1 MSARPLH
8 HSEGET
14 IMRPMLLSLL
24 GGGLLLAGSLVMP
37 DTAEARPR
45 GYYRGYRAPAVRYYA
60 PRYAYPRYYAPR
72 YYYYGGPGYYGGR
85 YYGGGHYDRGYAPG
99 VYFGGRQGGVYFRF

>member
-1 MSARPLH
+1 
-8 HSEGET
+8 
-14 IMRPMLLSLL
+14 MRPMLLSLV

-37 DTAEARPR
+37 DSAEARPR

-72 YYYYGGPGYYGGR
+72 YYYGGPGYYGRG
-85 YYGGGHYDRGYAPG
+85 YYNRGYAPG
-99 VYFGGRQGGVYFRF
+99 VYFGGRNAGVYFRF

>member
-1 MSARPLH
+1 
-8 HSEGET
+8 
-14 IMRPMLLSLL
+14 MRPMLLSML

-72 YYYYGGPGYYGGR
+72 NYYYGPSYYGRGYYGGG
-85 YYGGGHYDRGYAPG
+85 YYGGGYYSPG
-99 VYFGGRQGGVYFRF
+99 VYLGGRQGGVFLRF